1 MPRELLTLGH
11 VIGVFLH
18 PDGTPLAGRVHFSRE
33 LWSRDGTVTIVPTL
47 TVTLDEAGS
56 IGLAALSDPGA
67 KGDPGVKG
75 DQGDQGVKGDQ
86 GAKGDQGVPGTP
98 GSPTAY
104 DLRGTGSPEGVL
116 TAAIGTRYTD
126 TLGTN
131 GAILWIKASGTG
143 NTGWKVEYGDT
154 GWRDVSASSFYK
166 NDQVT
171 LWPLLQGGLHV
182 RRINGVVFVRT
193 PSQRVRLDKSADTT
207 STCNIFIPGGFR
219 MTATGV
225 VWPWTSW
232 DKTTALALF
241 SISGG
246 WHLPNSGQM
255 NPFPA
260 GTNEGASQTSHSWP
274 TADAWPASLPGTPT
288 S

>member
-1 MPRELLTLGH
+1 MTVSDAEREYYRSVLETLQA
-11 VIGVFLH
+11 GVDKLSLQDLRYAYF
-18 PDGTPLAGRVHFSRE
+18 
-33 LWSRDGTVTIVPTL
+33 
-47 TVTLDEAGS
+47 
-56 IGLAALSDPGA
+56 LAALNGDLPGA
-67 KGDPGVKG
+67 ALPPGGSLGDVLSKLSAADG
-75 DQGDQGVKGDQ
+75 DVGWV
-86 GAKGDQGVPGTP
+86 TP
-98 GSPTAY
+98 SGGGGPSY

-255 NPFPA
+255 DPFPA